1 MNIKACIFDLDGVIV
16 DTAVYHFKAW
26 QSIASSLGFDF
37 THDMNEKLK
46 GISRIDSLNMMLEM
60 VNIHKTDQEKD
71 KLCKV
76 KNTYYLDSLNDMDES
91 AILPGITQLL
101 ETLESREIKIAL
113 GSASKNALKVLELI
127 GLKEKFEIIVDGN
140 GVTRSKPDPEVFL
153 NGAKGLGVQPNE
165 SIVFEDSLKGLEAAI
180 SGGFRTVGIGTA
192 ENLPL
197 AEVVYGNLSGITF
210 DDILAALN

>member
-1 MNIKACIFDLDGVIV
+1 
-16 DTAVYHFKAW
+16 
-26 QSIASSLGFDF
+26 
-37 THDMNEKLK
+37 
-46 GISRIDSLNMMLEM
+46 
-60 VNIHKTDQEKD
+60 
-71 KLCKV
+71 
-76 KNTYYLDSLNDMDES
+76 MDES

-101 ETLESREIKIAL
+101 ETLESRGIKIAL